1 MLDLQK
7 LGARAGAPSPAG
19 VGAHF
24 GILLPGIEPGDG
36 YDLQVRVIHTRDRFA
51 PDIPSRSFPLARVA
65 GDPDGLWEADVHI
78 EPGVGS
84 FGTSGTYLYRYQLF
98 RNEAAPGGAAAN
110 RRVVTNWFTDPFA
123 LATDEVGQLSAFSA
137 GTPADFAWTDG
148 AWKVPDL
155 EHLVVYE
162 LHVEQFN
169 DTFDGV
175 VERIQYLQSLAV
187 TCVEL
192 MPVTSLKLDFDWGY
206 GPLHYFAP
214 NGRWGGPQGLKRLVD
229 ACHAA
234 GIAVILDVV
243 YQHADPSFPYNRVYR
258 DAGLPSPM
266 IGGDG
271 PFGPQF
277 DFSRSFTRDYV
288 KAANLHWLT
297 DYHVDGF
304 RYDEVT
310 DLYDGPLG
318 PAYATM
324 AFDVYTE
331 SFNFPRFTPSGGPG
345 EHSRV
350 IQVAEALGKARTVL
364 QETYTAAA
372 WTDEL
377 LWKAEDMAQFH
388 YVDDRFAQILDATFS
403 GFPLTKQVQDRNGA
417 PVDMPVAPFQYTDTH
432 DHSHLIVFASGQFDR
447 PFADRSVWYELQPF
461 AIALLTSEGVPMLW
475 EGQEFA
481 DNHNLPPS
489 GDARVHFRRNTH
501 WEYFYDEQGNPLV
514 RLYRIL
520 GKLRQ
525 AHPSLRSR
533 SSYYYYQ
540 LGMTG
545 DGVVVYKREAKDP
558 GEIAM
563 VFLNF
568 SASPRTVFLPFPE
581 AGTYREMIDRDAT
594 LAVPDLTVAS
604 VNQVQRVEVPS
615 HYGRIYMK

>member
-1 MLDLQK
+1 VIDLQK
-7 LGARAGAPSPAG
+7 LGARAAAPSVAG
-19 VGAHF
+19 VDAHF
-24 GILLPGIEPGDG
+24 GLLLPGIEPSDG
-36 YDLQVRVIHTRDRFA
+36 YDVRVRVIHASDRFA
-51 PDIPSRSFPLARVA
+51 PDVPARTFSLVRVVD
-65 GDPDGLWEADVHI
+65 DPDGLWQVDVRI
-78 EPGVGS
+78 DPGPGS
-84 FGTSGTYLYRYQLF
+84 FGTSGTYLYRYQLLL
-98 RNEAAPGGAAAN
+98 NEAGG
-110 RRVVTNWFTDPFA
+110 RRVITNWFTDPFA
-123 LATDEVGQLSAFSA
+123 LATDEVGQLSAFSTA
-137 GTPADFAWTDG
+137 DTLSDFAWTDAG
-148 AWKVPDL
+148 WKVPDL

-162 LHVEQFN
+162 LHIEQFN
-169 DTFDGV
+169 STFDGV
-175 VERIQYLQSLAV
+175 VERIQYLQSLGV

-243 YQHADPSFPYNRVYR
+243 YQHVDPSFPYNQVYK
-258 DAGLPSPM
+258 DARQPSPM
-266 IGGDG
+266 IAGDG
-271 PFGPQF
+271 PFGPQL
-277 DFSRSFTRDYV
+277 DFSKAFTRDYV
-288 KAANLHWLT
+288 KAANRHWLAE
-297 DYHVDGF
+297 YHVDGF

-310 DLYDGPLG
+310 DLYDGPVG

-331 SFNFPRFTPSGGPG
+331 SFTFPRFTPTGGSG
-345 EHSRV
+345 EYSRV

-377 LWKAEDMAQFH
+377 LGKAEDMAQRH
-388 YVDDRFAQILDATFS
+388 YVDDGFAHILDATFS

-417 PVDMPVAPFQYTDTH
+417 PLDMPVAPFQYTDTH
-432 DHSHLIVFASGQFDR
+432 DHSHLIVFASNQFDR
-447 PFADRSVWYELQPF
+447 PFADRDVWYKLQPF

-481 DNHNLPPS
+481 DNHNLPSS

-501 WEYFYDEQGNPLV
+501 WEYFYDEEGNPLV

-533 SSYYYYQ
+533 SSYYFFQ
-540 LGMTG
+540 LGMTR
-545 DGVVVYKREAKDP
+545 DGVVAYKREAKKP
-558 GEIAM
+558 GEVAM

-568 SASPRTVFLPFPE
+568 SDTSKTVFIPFPE
-581 AGTYREMIDRDAT
+581 TGTYREMIDRDVT
-594 LAVPDLTVAS
+594 SPPPDIVVTSAIQLQ
-604 VNQVQRVEVPS
+604 QVDVPS
-615 HYGRIYMK
+615 HYGRIYLK

>member
-1 MLDLQK
+1 MIDLQR
-7 LGARAGAPSPAG
+7 LGARAAAPSAAG
-19 VGAHF
+19 VDAHF

-36 YDLQVRVIHTRDRFA
+36 YDVRVRVIHTKDRFA
-51 PDIPSRSFPLARVA
+51 PDVPARTFSLDRVA
-65 GDPDGLWEADVHI
+65 SGPDGLWQADVRI
-78 EPGVGS
+78 DLGSGS
-84 FGTSGTYLYRYQLF
+84 FGTSGTYLYRYQLL
-98 RNEAAPGGAAAN
+98 RTAGSG

-123 LATDEVGQLSAFSA
+123 LATDEVGQLSAMS
-137 GTPADFAWTDG
+137 TADTLSDFPWTDAG
-148 AWKVPDL
+148 WRVPDL

-169 DTFDGV
+169 STFDGV
-175 VERIQYLQSLAV
+175 VERIQYLQSLGV

-243 YQHADPSFPYNRVYR
+243 YQHADPSFPYKQVYK
-258 DAGLPSPM
+258 DANLPSPM
-266 IGGDG
+266 IANDGG
-271 PFGPQF
+271 FGPQL
-277 DFSRSFTRDYV
+277 DFSKAFTRDYV
-288 KAANLHWLT
+288 KAANLHWLNE
-297 DYHVDGF
+297 YHVDGF

-310 DLYDGPLG
+310 DLYDGPVG

-331 SFNFPRFTPSGGPG
+331 SFTFPRFTPTGGPG
-345 EHSRV
+345 EYSRV
-350 IQVAEALGKARTVL
+350 IQVAEALDKARTVL

-372 WTDEL
+372 WPDEL
-377 LWKAEDMAQFH
+377 LWKAEDMARFH
-388 YVDDRFAQILDATFS
+388 YVDDRFAHILDATFN
-403 GFPLTKQVQDRNGA
+403 GFPLTKQVQDRAGA
-417 PVDMPVAPFQYTDTH
+417 PVNMPVAPFQYTETH

-447 PFADRSVWYELQPF
+447 PFADRSAWYELQPF

-481 DNHNLPPS
+481 DNYNLPNS

-533 SSYYYYQ
+533 SSYYFFQ
-540 LGMTG
+540 LGMTWTG
-545 DGVVVYKREAKDP
+545 AWP
-558 GEIAM
+558 T
-563 VFLNF
+563 
-568 SASPRTVFLPFPE
+568 SARRKTPTKWRWCSSTSPTLPRPCSSRSPRS
-581 AGTYREMIDRDAT
+581 A
-594 LAVPDLTVAS
+594 LT
-604 VNQVQRVEVPS
+604 R
-615 HYGRIYMK
+615 R